1 MYVFV
6 ENKNILARKEIYGSK
21 IKTIQCYTETIK
33 LFGQELM
40 GTTYTQN
47 TMTVGVVVANKKNK
61 SPQTFC
67 L

>member
-6 ENKNILARKEIYGSK
+6 ENINILAITKIYRSK

-33 LFGQELM
+33 WFGQELM

-47 TMTVGVVVANKKNK
+47 AMTVGVVVANKKNK
-61 SPQTFC
+61 SPQTFR